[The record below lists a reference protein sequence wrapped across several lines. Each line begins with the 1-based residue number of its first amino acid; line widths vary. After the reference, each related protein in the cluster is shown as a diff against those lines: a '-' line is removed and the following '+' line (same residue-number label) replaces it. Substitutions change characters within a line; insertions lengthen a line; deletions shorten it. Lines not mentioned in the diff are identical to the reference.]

1 MSAQVWLC
9 TNLVRLQKAVLCANC
24 EVISE
29 DLNGH
34 CAGCGSQSLLGL
46 SRVLG
51 GQLSLNCRAASPRLR
66 MPSGTRTCAFTLY
79 PQRPS
84 Q

>member
-1 MSAQVWLC
+1 MSAQVWLY

-29 DLNGH
+29 GLNGH

-51 GQLSLNCRAASPRLR
+51 GTIEPELSFGFATSAPAVRDEDVRVRSLSAA
-66 MPSGTRTCAFTLY
+66 A
-79 PQRPS
+79 
-84 Q
+84 

>member
-1 MSAQVWLC
+1 MTDQVWRNA
-9 TNLVRLQKAVLCANC
+9 NLVRLQKAVLCANC

-29 DLNGH
+29 GLNGH

-51 GQLSLNCRAASPRLR
+51 GAIEPELSFGFANSTRASDDVRVCSLA
-66 MPSGTRTCAFTLY
+66 AAA
-79 PQRPS
+79 
-84 Q
+84 